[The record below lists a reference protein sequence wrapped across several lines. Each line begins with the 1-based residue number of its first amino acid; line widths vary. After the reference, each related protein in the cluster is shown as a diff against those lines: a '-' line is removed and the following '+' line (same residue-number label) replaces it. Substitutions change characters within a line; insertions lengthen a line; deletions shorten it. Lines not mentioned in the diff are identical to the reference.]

1 MPEARLTVW
10 GEAECRRLH
19 EATLELLADT
29 GVDVRHE
36 PAWSSSAPPAL
47 PSTVA
52 ASASPRASWRMR
64 SRPRRASGRSNRAA
78 ATPSPSS
85 LRDGEVYYGTGSD
98 VLYVRDP
105 ESGER
110 RRVRRA
116 DVEGMAALC
125 EVLPNI
131 DFVMS
136 MGLPEDAPQGIDDL
150 IQVVAM
156 LRGTRKPLLVAPR
169 DGSVLARMQEMAALC
184 GEKDSFAIYAMP
196 SPPLMHDPD
205 ALTKV
210 IGCAELLIPLVYA
223 PAPNMGATG
232 PRSIAGAVLVGNA
245 ETLSGLVLHQHVRR
259 GAPFVY
265 GVGAGA
271 MDMRTMTDPY
281 VSPDALLAQ
290 QVGADVAR
298 HYGLPSFSYAGMSDS
313 KLLDEQWSAEAA
325 LSMAYGSLSRATL
338 LHDVGYLES
347 GLQSSYE
354 SIVLGD
360 ELVGYARQFMRE
372 VPVDDYSLALDE
384 IKAAGSRRQPPRDE
398 VHAPAL
404 PGVLDAGAARPRRP
418 RPLGRRGRH
427 DARRPRALAPRRAP
441 RRGAAVLAHRRAGR
455 RS

>member
-1 MPEARLTVW
+1 
-10 GEAECRRLH
+10 
-19 EATLELLADT
+19 
-29 GVDVRHE
+29 
-36 PAWSSSAPPAL
+36 
-47 PSTVA
+47 
-52 ASASPRASWRMR
+52 
-64 SRPRRASGRSNRAA
+64 
-78 ATPSPSS
+78 
-85 LRDGEVYYGTGSD
+85 
-98 VLYVRDP
+98 
-105 ESGER
+105 
-110 RRVRRA
+110 
-116 DVEGMAALC
+116 
-125 EVLPNI
+125 
-131 DFVMS
+131 
-136 MGLPEDAPQGIDDL
+136 
-150 IQVVAM
+150 M

-169 DGSVLARMQEMAALC
+169 DGSVLARMQQMAELC
-184 GEKDSFAIYAMP
+184 GEKESFAIYAMP

-210 IGCAELLIPLVYA
+210 IGCAELLIPLIYA

-245 ETLSGLVLHQHVRR
+245 ETLSGLVLHQYVSR

-290 QVGADVAR
+290 QVGTDMAR

-384 IKAAGSRRQPPRDE
+384 IKAAGPGGNHLGTKYTRRHHRE
-398 VHAPAL
+398 FWTPAL
-404 PGVLDAGAARPRRP
+404 LDHSVHDRWAAEGATTLGARVRLRLAALLAEERSFALTAEQDARLDALLDEAAADQGAR
-418 RPLGRRGRH
+418 
-427 DARRPRALAPRRAP
+427 
-441 RRGAAVLAHRRAGR
+441 V
-455 RS
+455 